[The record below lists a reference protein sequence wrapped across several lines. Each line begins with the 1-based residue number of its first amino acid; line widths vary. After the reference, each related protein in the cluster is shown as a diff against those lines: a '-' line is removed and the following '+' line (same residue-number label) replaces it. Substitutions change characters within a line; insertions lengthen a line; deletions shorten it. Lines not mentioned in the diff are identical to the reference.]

1 MTQWRQG
8 DRPPLQPRLHTR
20 GQRPSSGRNGLHKRR
35 RGAVTQDPTFGTGAL
50 HSAHRSSDSETK
62 GLEAGARPPPPG
74 PDAQSWRARRPWED
88 PRVGLGGV
96 SKAITKAGGHRP
108 ATLAASRGRLLLR
121 MAIPPQCRLFRGP
134 LAPAPCPGRA
144 LPFWRSCCQCRPLR
158 AWQQR
163 TAGCRQLVP
172 ITQLIFSR
180 CPPHF
185 GGKAAAGLRP
195 RGPQPGSGFSSAHQ
209 GSKPDSTWLC
219 RGEEPRQASATFSHS

>member
-74 PDAQSWRARRPWED
+74 PDAQSWRARCPWED
-88 PRVGLGGV
+88 PRVGLGSV

-108 ATLAASRGRLLLR
+108 ATLWPHRGGGCSCAWRYHHNADSSGVLWHLPPAPGEPFLSGGAAANADLSEPGSKGQQAAAS
-121 MAIPPQCRLFRGP
+121 LFP
-134 LAPAPCPGRA
+134 
-144 LPFWRSCCQCRPLR
+144 
-158 AWQQR
+158 
-163 TAGCRQLVP
+163 
-172 ITQLIFSR
+172 
-180 CPPHF
+180 
-185 GGKAAAGLRP
+185 
-195 RGPQPGSGFSSAHQ
+195 
-209 GSKPDSTWLC
+209 
-219 RGEEPRQASATFSHS
+219 SHS

>member
-1 MTQWRQG
+1 METG
-8 DRPPLQPRLHTR
+8 GPAS
-20 GQRPSSGRNGLHKRR
+20 PS
-35 RGAVTQDPTFGTGAL
+35 A
-50 HSAHRSSDSETK
+50 
-62 GLEAGARPPPPG
+62 PPPHPGPTTILRPKRASQTPQRGSHSGPDLWDRRSALSTPVQRLRDQRFRGWCPPPAPG

>member
-1 MTQWRQG
+1 METGGPASPSAPPPHPGPTTILRPKRASQTPQRGSHSGPDLW
-8 DRPPLQPRLHTR
+8 DRRSALSTPVQRLRDQRFRGWCPPPAPRPRRTELASQAPV
-20 GQRPSSGRNGLHKRR
+20 GGPPGGSGRREQGYYKSRW
-35 RGAVTQDPTFGTGAL
+35 AQAC
-50 HSAHRSSDSETK
+50 HS
-62 GLEAGARPPPPG
+62 
-74 PDAQSWRARRPWED
+74 
-88 PRVGLGGV
+88 
-96 SKAITKAGGHRP
+96 
-108 ATLAASRGRLLLR
+108 LAASRGRLLLR

-219 RGEEPRQASATFSHS
+219 RGKEPRQASATFSHS

>member
-1 MTQWRQG
+1 MPAP
-8 DRPPLQPRLHTR
+8 RPRPRRAELASQAPV
-20 GQRPSSGRNGLHKRR
+20 GGPPGGSGRREQGYYKSRW
-35 RGAVTQDPTFGTGAL
+35 AQAC
-50 HSAHRSSDSETK
+50 HS
-62 GLEAGARPPPPG
+62 
-74 PDAQSWRARRPWED
+74 
-88 PRVGLGGV
+88 
-96 SKAITKAGGHRP
+96 
-108 ATLAASRGRLLLR
+108 LAASRGRLLLR

-219 RGEEPRQASATFSHS
+219 RGKEPRQASATFSHS